1 MKYDVCGLGTLAAD
15 CIMMVDDL
23 PGKDSFR
30 MVQHM
35 EMQPGGSGTNTIVQ
49 AARLGSRCAYLGVT
63 GDDPAGHTV
72 IAALLEEGVD
82 ASHVYVRPGET
93 TTRTEIVVGKN
104 GEKFILLIM
113 GDAFFK
119 LRLSRED
126 RSLIH
131 DAKVFFTDLL
141 PGWAAMSGL
150 KEAFCGDSKIAV
162 SLEVSVSLFEE
173 MGVTRSQIRESM
185 AYADLLM
192 PCREAARELT
202 GTDDPLEQGKA
213 LRDDCRKGTIV
224 LTRGSDGSYAFT
236 PDGGVYQT
244 PAYPVKAVDT
254 TGAGDSFTGA
264 MIHAY
269 LVKEKPVEQALQFA
283 SACAALTC
291 TGIGARFRPEEGY
304 PNI

>member
-15 CIMMVDDL
+15 CIMMVD
-23 PGKDSFR
+23 
-30 MVQHM
+30 
-35 EMQPGGSGTNTIVQ
+35 
-49 AARLGSRCAYLGVT
+49 RCAYLGVT

-72 IAALLEEGVD
+72 IAALREEGVE

-150 KEAFCGDSKIAV
+150 KEAFCGDSGFQNCGFAGSERVPFRGNGRDPVADQGIHG
-162 SLEVSVSLFEE
+162 LC
-173 MGVTRSQIRESM
+173 RSSH
-185 AYADLLM
+185 ALPGSGA
-192 PCREAARELT
+192 
-202 GTDDPLEQGKA
+202 GTDRHRRSAGTGKNA
-213 LRDDCRKGTIV
+213 
-224 LTRGSDGSYAFT
+224 
-236 PDGGVYQT
+236 
-244 PAYPVKAVDT
+244 
-254 TGAGDSFTGA
+254 AG
-264 MIHAY
+264 
-269 LVKEKPVEQALQFA
+269 
-283 SACAALTC
+283 
-291 TGIGARFRPEEGY
+291 
-304 PNI
+304 